1 MIPTHKIVNIRY
13 VKERHCEYDDGD
25 PATVWKDETNRTVIP
40 TFVPNLNNFK
50 AVDVS
55 ELSEE
60 ERTEMLGLLEEYQQ
74 YYTERA
80 QAIFNFGDW
89 VEHSRGKK
97 MEVKWRT
104 FKLDQTELL
113 D

>member
-1 MIPTHKIVNIRY
+1 MIPTRKLVNIRY
-13 VKERHCEYDDGD
+13 ARTCREYDDGD
-25 PATVWKDETNRTVIP
+25 LATVRTDATNRTVIP
-40 TFVPNLNNFK
+40 TFVPNLSNFK

-60 ERTEMLGLLEEYQQ
+60 ERTEMLALLEEYHA
-74 YYTERA
+74 YYNERA

-89 VEHSRGKK
+89 VEHTHSKK
-97 MEVKWRT
+97 MNVKWRT